1 MNYKRFRSRKLLLII
16 TFLLDIH
23 SISLYKL
30 KDFGVPDVKEAP
42 HQSSTRH
49 SDVLWVVDEKSGR
62 YIYISARFIHS
73 FILVK
78 NI

>member
-30 KDFGVPDVKEAP
+30 KDFGVPEAKEMHP
-42 HQSSTRH
+42 QSTSSYT
-49 SDVLWVVDEKSGR
+49 DVLWVVDEKSGR
-62 YIYISARFIHS
+62 
-73 FILVK
+73 
-78 NI
+78 

>member
-1 MNYKRFRSRKLLLII
+1 M
-16 TFLLDIH
+16 H

-42 HQSSTRH
+42 HQSSASH

-62 YIYISARFIHS
+62 YSIYISARFIHS